1 MRSYLALA
9 AVLFTTLSATC
20 AAETFKCVGPDGKV
34 VFSDQRCETNP
45 APAKAPAGAPEAPRG
60 PTPEQQ
66 RLKALEAV
74 SIDHSANAE
83 QKTAAMLEAGNIRR
97 GLESKMT
104 AAERERRDALT
115 KELAGTDPAKR
126 AEALRELRTLYRD

>member
-1 MRSYLALA
+1 MRSYLALTA
-9 AVLFTTLSATC
+9 ALFAALSATC

-34 VFSDQRCETNP
+34 VFSDQRCETDR
-45 APAKAPAGAPEAPRG
+45 APAKASAAAPEAPRG
-60 PTPEQQ
+60 PTPDQQ

-83 QKTAAMLEAGNIRR
+83 QKTAAMLEAGNLRR

-104 AAERERRDALT
+104 PAERERRDALT
-115 KELAGTDPAKR
+115 KELASPDAAKR
-126 AEALRELRTLYRD
+126 TAALRELRAIYRD

>member
-1 MRSYLALA
+1 MRSYLALTG
-9 AVLFTTLSATC
+9 LLLTTLSATC
-20 AAETFKCVGPDGKV
+20 AAETFKCVGADGKV
-34 VFSDQRCETNP
+34 AFSDQRCETDRP
-45 APAKAPAGAPEAPRG
+45 PAKAPAAAPEAPRG

-66 RLKALEAV
+66 RLKVLEAV

-104 AAERERRDALT
+104 PAERERRDALT
-115 KELAGTDPAKR
+115 KELASPDAEKR
-126 AEALRELRTLYRD
+126 AAALRDLRSIYRD